1 MQNSGPEACFKRA
14 SDSRLAV
21 VAATVSK
28 RRAAVPGRRRADVL
42 NDEGLATERNFMI
55 RLTYLVRATA
65 WSFVG
70 AVGLFLV
77 MLARALTV

>member
-1 MQNSGPEACFKRA
+1 
-14 SDSRLAV
+14 
-21 VAATVSK
+21 
-28 RRAAVPGRRRADVL
+28 VPGRCRADVL

-65 WSFVG
+65 WSYVG

-77 MLARALTV
+77 LLARALTV